1 MCWVLSGPVRRVC
14 LLSIRGD
21 LVSHHPHPPSSFK
34 FKLCVLYVSGVERSA
49 CTLAAEQPRESP
61 DLAQPCPASASAGLI
76 LGHSLPSAVCGAQGA
91 GKSAS
96 KTSLLNRSGRGP
108 KAWISSSGGG
118 GIPPTP
124 APGDLGAFPEPSPS
138 GLQRDG
144 GCGMLRAASRC
155 HPPAGCPA
163 RAAKSSVLEQ
173 SPASPGC
180 ALRGGRRQP
189 AAHPVQGN
197 GVTGGCRLR
206 APSPAGSRR
215 RFRPGAGA
223 RLEAEGRSTPIP
235 SAAAGRLRWQKLLFP
250 GSLSQPFPLPAPGTR
265 GAARSQAVSPPGTH
279 LLLRVRAGGAA
290 QGSSGTPKIRCPSPH
305 CWCGGGGGWAD
316 GFAMSW

>member
-1 MCWVLSGPVRRVC
+1 MCMCWVLSGPVRRVC

-155 HPPAGCPA
+155 HPPAGCPPGLPKA
-163 RAAKSSVLEQ
+163 RCLSNPPRA
-173 SPASPGC
+173 
-180 ALRGGRRQP
+180 P
-189 AAHPVQGN
+189 AALCEEE
-197 GVTGGCRLR
+197 GGSPLLT
-206 APSPAGSRR
+206 PS
-215 RFRPGAGA
+215 
-223 RLEAEGRSTPIP
+223 
-235 SAAAGRLRWQKLLFP
+235 
-250 GSLSQPFPLPAPGTR
+250 R
-265 GAARSQAVSPPGTH
+265 GMG
-279 LLLRVRAGGAA
+279 
-290 QGSSGTPKIRCPSPH
+290 
-305 CWCGGGGGWAD
+305 
-316 GFAMSW
+316 